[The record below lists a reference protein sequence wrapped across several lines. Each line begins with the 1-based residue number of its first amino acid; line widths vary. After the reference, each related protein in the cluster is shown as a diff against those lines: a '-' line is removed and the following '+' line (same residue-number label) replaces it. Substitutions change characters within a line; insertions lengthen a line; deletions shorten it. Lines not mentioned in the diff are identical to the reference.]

1 MDSTRVAI
9 VIAVLAAAV
18 VAVTAANT
26 TAAPVAIGEIT
37 LGDVIAQ
44 LEKAEALVHAKMTA
58 GWSVV
63 LDNFSPFVI
72 AGPLTFVFHELVYFG
87 AWVPWLV
94 LDQIPY
100 FNKYKIQPEKKADG
114 AMVAKC
120 LKRLLL
126 SHVFIQLPM
135 QLLFHWV
142 AQFLG
147 FSMALP
153 LPPVRDLAWQL
164 PTFFVIED
172 FYFYWIHRAL
182 HHKSVYKY
190 VHKIHHEHT
199 HPFGIA
205 AEYAHPVETFFLG
218 IGTLLGPLFFA
229 KHMVTLWAWL
239 FVRLW
244 ETVEDHSGY
253 DLPWNPTNFIPFWG
267 GAVHHDFHHKTFQ
280 GPYSSIFTW
289 CDWAFGTD
297 KMFRAQ
303 QKKLRDG
310 KEGAYPAQFR
320 GAPNFEALERERA
333 KAKVA

>member
-9 VIAVLAAAV
+9 FIAVLAAAV

-26 TAAPVAIGEIT
+26 TAAPVAIGDIT

-190 VHKIHHEHT
+190 VHKMQ
-199 HPFGIA
+199 
-205 AEYAHPVETFFLG
+205 VQ
-218 IGTLLGPLFFA
+218 
-229 KHMVTLWAWL
+229 V
-239 FVRLW
+239 
-244 ETVEDHSGY
+244 
-253 DLPWNPTNFIPFWG
+253 
-267 GAVHHDFHHKTFQ
+267 
-280 GPYSSIFTW
+280 
-289 CDWAFGTD
+289 
-297 KMFRAQ
+297 
-303 QKKLRDG
+303 
-310 KEGAYPAQFR
+310 
-320 GAPNFEALERERA
+320 
-333 KAKVA
+333 

>member
-26 TAAPVAIGEIT
+26 TAAPVTIGDIT

-58 GWSVV
+58 GWQRVM
-63 LDNFSPFVI
+63 DNFSDFVI
-72 AGPLTFVFHELVYFG
+72 AGPLTFVFHEIVYFG

-100 FNKYKIQPEKKADG
+100 FKRYKIQPDKKADW

-135 QLLFHWV
+135 QLMFHWV

-147 FSMALP
+147 FSMSLP

-164 PTFFVIED
+164 PAFFVIED

-182 HHKSVYKY
+182 HHKSVYRY